1 MLLSRMENG
10 RPEIFA
16 TVQGEG
22 ISAGVPAV
30 FVRLA
35 DCNLRCTWC
44 DTKYTWDWKRYDKK
58 ASTIALSLDEIR
70 AAILEAAGEGV
81 RTVVFTGGEPLLQQ
95 AELAELA
102 AMLDHRLEVETN
114 GTIVP
119 NEALAARVEQWNCS
133 PKLAS
138 SGNGERARLKPEV
151 LAWFAARPNA
161 QIKLVVTSEED
172 VAEVR
177 ALGLPAEK
185 IILTPEGTD
194 ATMLSERSRWLA
206 GQCTTHGYRMGTRLH
221 VFVWGAER
229 GR

>member
-22 ISAGVPAV
+22 VSAGVPAV

-58 ASTIALSLDEIR
+58 AGTVELPLEEIR
-70 AAILEAAGEGV
+70 AAIHEAAGAGV

-102 AMLDHRLEVETN
+102 AMIDHRIEVETN

-138 SGNGERARLKPEV
+138 SGNGERARRKPDV

-161 QIKLVVTSEED
+161 QIKVVVTSEED

-194 ATMLSERSRWLA
+194 ATTLSERSRWLA
-206 GQCTTHGYRMGTRLH
+206 GQCTAHGYRMGTRLH